1 VEPAYRWL
9 SSLRVAD
16 LSGLPPQWWSLRST
30 TRSATRARRTP
41 SGWPRRVRTEVCR
54 FDGLIHGFFTL
65 GPVSEA
71 AQTAIDESLEL
82 SPSCSPVVEAPHGG

>member
-1 VEPAYRWL
+1 VVVTAEYDPLRDEGEAYAER
-9 SSLRVAD
+9 
-16 LSGLPPQWWSLRST
+16 
-30 TRSATRARRTP
+30 
-41 SGWPRRVRTEVCR
+41 WPRRVRTEVGR

-82 SPSCSPVVEAPHGG
+82 FAKLLAGG